1 MLIVDDFSSDGTS
14 EYLRKRGY
22 AVIRTPEPKGLTHS
36 WNLGYKIAELL
47 GYSSVVMSNND
58 VLIGHSALEILID
71 GLSQSALT
79 VPLTTFYG
87 AGHNPAQ
94 VIE

>member
-1 MLIVDDFSSDGTS
+1 M
-14 EYLRKRGY
+14 RKRGY
-22 AVIRTPEPKGLTHS
+22 AVIRNHQPKGITYS
-36 WNLGYKIAELL
+36 WNLGYRIAEFL
-47 GYSSVVMSNND
+47 GYSSVVVSNND

-87 AGHNPAQ
+87 AGHNPDQ